1 MDSKSNDDRGGHSYY
16 SALVERGNRL
26 NLASRRLAGDG
37 SVIEAL
43 ACQVGSDLAVV
54 QAVMWEQLIMLSSNA
69 TAQLLAQATPI
80 FQSVFDSLD
89 RFSSETVPAGS
100 LLIRLRTE
108 VVKAVQPGQAREL
121 ESRFAELDHFDAAHT
136 VTEIELQE
144 WRNQR
149 VGGLAVEEYVKLR
162 RAEAVARMGHAQ
174 EHRVSGS
181 TTSAISAAY
190 ESDMLALDAYLIESA
205 MACGD
210 VHFFTVVVRW
220 ELAVESVS
228 ALQGVPEGFHSA
240 VTAIREVIL
249 SVLDGG
255 DKQRMNVRF
264 PELS

>member
-1 MDSKSNDDRGGHSYY
+1 MDNKSDEELGGHGYY

-26 NLASRRLAGDG
+26 SLASRRLAADG
-37 SVIEAL
+37 SMIEAL
-43 ACQVGSDLAVV
+43 ACQVGADLAVV

-69 TAQLLAQATPI
+69 TAQLLAQATPV
-80 FQSVFDSLD
+80 FQSMFDSLN
-89 RFSSETVPAGS
+89 RFSNDAVPVEA
-100 LLIRLRTE
+100 LLLRMRTE

-121 ESRFAELDHFDAAHT
+121 ESRFADLDHFDSSHAI
-136 VTEIELQE
+136 TEIALQD
-144 WRNQR
+144 WRTQR
-149 VGGLAVEEYVKLR
+149 VGMLAVEEYVKLR
-162 RAEAVARMGHAQ
+162 RVESVARMGHAQ
-174 EHRVSGS
+174 EHRVSGA
-181 TTSAISAAY
+181 TAKAIAAAY

-205 MACGD
+205 LACGD

-255 DKQRMNVRF
+255 DKQRMKVRF